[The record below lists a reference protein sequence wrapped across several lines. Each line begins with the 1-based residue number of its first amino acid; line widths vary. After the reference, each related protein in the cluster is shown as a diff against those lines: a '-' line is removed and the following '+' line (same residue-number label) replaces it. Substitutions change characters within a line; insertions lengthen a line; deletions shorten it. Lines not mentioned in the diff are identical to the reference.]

1 MSVASVRTEAK
12 PNQGVGMPLGKPAIA
27 DLHCHYPMHLFPDEH
42 NPGGRSETWGERL
55 RNALQADAV
64 DLVAHLVNDEYL
76 TGTWRVTL
84 DGLEQGGAKL
94 VCSVLYWPPAEF
106 DFAVKYA
113 TPPLAAYFGD
123 IKYQMEKVEQDLLK
137 LDPKEQRVIVA
148 RTPADLGDPRMSF
161 VHCVEGALQL
171 GPGSTPGEID
181 QHVEWLARRG
191 VLYITL
197 AHLFYRQVATN
208 APAIPALSDRFY
220 NAVFTQPAIGLTPL
234 GKAVVEAMYKHKVLI
249 DISHMTQM
257 AIDETF
263 TLVEKLDRD
272 SGREPQEYPLIATH
286 VGMRT
291 VGPRLQ
297 EYNLSEETAQRI
309 HARGGLIG
317 LITAQHQLG
326 SSSSE
331 AESETIVCRHL
342 QAIEAAVGD
351 HTASALG
358 TDIDGFIKPTLAGFE
373 QAQDLTHL
381 EAWIRTCAPQD
392 ADAILYDN
400 ALRVAE
406 VAFAGRPLKPAP
418 APPNA

>member
-1 MSVASVRTEAK
+1 MS
-12 PNQGVGMPLGKPAIA
+12 PIA
-27 DLHCHYPMHLFPDEH
+27 DLHCHYPMHLFPEEH
-42 NPGGRSETWGERL
+42 SPGGRHESWGERL
-55 RNALQADAV
+55 RNKLQGVAV
-64 DLVAHLVNDEYL
+64 DLMAHLINDEHL
-76 TGTWRVTL
+76 DGPWRVTL

-113 TPPLAAYFGD
+113 TPPLPAYFGD
-123 IKYQMEKVEQDLLK
+123 VRYQLQTVEQDLLR
-137 LDPKEQRVIVA
+137 LDPTQQRVIVA
-148 RTPADLGDPRMSF
+148 RTVADLEDPRMKF

-171 GPGSTPGEID
+171 GPGSTANEID
-181 QHVEWLARRG
+181 QHVEWLADRG
-191 VLYITL
+191 ILYITL

-220 NAVFTQPAIGLTPL
+220 RFVFPQPDTGLTLL
-234 GKAVVEAMYKHKVLI
+234 GKAVVEAMYRHKVLI
-249 DISHMTQM
+249 DISHMSQM

-272 SGREPQEYPLIATH
+272 SGREPKEYPLIATH

-291 VGPRLQ
+291 EGPHMQ

-309 HARGGLIG
+309 HKRGGLIG

-326 SSSSE
+326 TCSDE
-331 AESETIVCRHL
+331 AESEQIVCRHL
-342 QAIEAAVGD
+342 KAIEQAVED

-373 QAQDLTHL
+373 QAQDLAHL
-381 EAWIRTCAPQD
+381 EAWIRTCAPGD

-400 ALRVAE
+400 ALRVAK
-406 VAFAGRPLKPAP
+406 VAFAGRPAPPAP
-418 APPNA
+418 AGG

>member
-1 MSVASVRTEAK
+1 MS
-12 PNQGVGMPLGKPAIA
+12 PIA
-27 DLHCHYPMHLFPDEH
+27 DLHCHYPMHLFPEEH
-42 NPGGRSETWGERL
+42 SPGGRHESWGERL
-55 RNALQADAV
+55 RNALQGVAV
-64 DLVAHLVNDEYL
+64 DLMAHLINDEHL
-76 TGTWRVTL
+76 DGPWRVTL
-84 DGLEQGGAKL
+84 DGLDQGGAKL

-113 TPPLAAYFGD
+113 SPPLPAYFGD
-123 IKYQMEKVEQDLLK
+123 VRYQLQTVEQDLLR
-137 LDPKEQRVIVA
+137 LDPTQQRVFVA
-148 RTPADLGDPRMSF
+148 RTVADLDDPRMKF

-171 GPGSTPGEID
+171 GPGSTANEID
-181 QHVEWLARRG
+181 EHVEWLADRG

-220 NAVFTQPAIGLTPL
+220 RFVFPQPSTGLTLL
-234 GKAVVEAMYKHKVLI
+234 GKAVVEAMHRHKVLI
-249 DISHMTQM
+249 DISHMSQM

-272 SGREPQEYPLIATH
+272 SGRAAKEYPLIATH

-291 VGPRLQ
+291 VGPNMQ

-326 SSSSE
+326 PSSDEAKSE
-331 AESETIVCRHL
+331 QIVCRHL
-342 QAIEAAVGD
+342 QAIEQAVGD
-351 HTASALG
+351 HSVSALG

-373 QAQDLTHL
+373 NAQDLAKL
-381 EAWIRTCAPQD
+381 EAWIRTCAPDD

-400 ALRVAE
+400 ALRVAK
-406 VAFAGRPLKPAP
+406 VAFAGRP
-418 APPNA
+418 APPLPPVPPGG